1 MLLQIPKSI
10 ESQKTVIHH
19 DIRHKKPILLYE
31 VLAIS
36 LSLGSH
42 LSTVIA
48 IDGANRYCQYKPK
61 NMGRSSTYIYSW
73 L

>member
-48 IDGANRYCQYKPK
+48 IDGDILMAVVAGPIS
-61 NMGRSSTYIYSW
+61 GLLLAGS
-73 L
+73 